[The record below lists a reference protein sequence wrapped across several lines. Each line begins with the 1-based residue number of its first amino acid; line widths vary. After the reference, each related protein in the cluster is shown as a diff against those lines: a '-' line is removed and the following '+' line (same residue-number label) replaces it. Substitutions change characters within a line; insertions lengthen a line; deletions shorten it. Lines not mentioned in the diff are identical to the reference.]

1 MSRKSIVLSLL
12 MVLVLTALAACS
24 SGKGKP
30 LESGDITKENVLQ
43 VCEILNEAGLSNVDV
58 FEKWVKDS
66 ASGASEKASEMSG
79 FTDADCRMT
88 VMLLAGEL
96 IKYDSV
102 EEDYNGT
109 YLMFDMDAIENKDE
123 YSILKEKKQLFTT
136 MFGEMAI
143 SNNGFAETLPENW
156 SKHGINV
163 ESDKCSVIS
172 ILFKAYEEEAAF
184 VGHTGILIDCRNI
197 ESVDSNYLFVE
208 KIAFGD
214 PFKITLFKDE
224 NDLIEMLS
232 ERSDYTSEE
241 GDPAPVV
248 YKNGERIYSRER
260 AGPLTSKWTYRATS
274 RLYAACT
281 TKRRTVFRFLMNPRV
296 PMIRKRIEVIR

>member
-1 MSRKSIVLSLL
+1 MSRKTIVLSLF
-12 MVLVLTALAACS
+12 MVLMITALVACS
-24 SGKGKP
+24 SEKEKL
-30 LESGDITKENVLQ
+30 LESGDITKENISQ

-58 FEKWVKDS
+58 FEKWVKES
-66 ASGASEKASEMSG
+66 ASGASEKTSEVSG
-79 FTDADCRMT
+79 FNDADCRMT
-88 VMLLAGEL
+88 VMLLAGDQ
-96 IKYDSV
+96 IKFDSV
-102 EEDYNGT
+102 EEDYGGT
-109 YLMFDMDAIENKDE
+109 YLMFDVDAIENNDE
-123 YSILKEKKQLFTT
+123 YSVLKDKKQLFTT

-143 SNNGFAETLPENW
+143 SKNGFAETLPENW

-232 ERSDYTSEE
+232 ERPDYTSEE

-248 YKNGERIYSRER
+248 YKNGEIIGE
-260 AGPLTSKWTYRATS
+260 L
-274 RLYAACT
+274 
-281 TKRRTVFRFLMNPRV
+281 KR
-296 PMIRKRIEVIR
+296 

>member
-1 MSRKSIVLSLL
+1 

-30 LESGDITKENVLQ
+30 LESGDITKENVSQ

-109 YLMFDMDAIENKDE
+109 YLMFDMDAIENNDVYSVLKD
-123 YSILKEKKQLFTT
+123 KKQLFTT

-143 SNNGFAETLPENW
+143 SKNGFAETLHENW

-184 VGHTGILIDCRNI
+184 VG
-197 ESVDSNYLFVE
+197 E

-214 PFKITLFKDE
+214 PFKITLFNDE
-224 NDLIEMLS
+224 NDLIGMLS
-232 ERSDYTSEE
+232 ERPDYTSEE

-248 YKNGERIYSRER
+248 YKNGERIGE
-260 AGPLTSKWTYRATS
+260 L
-274 RLYAACT
+274 
-281 TKRRTVFRFLMNPRV
+281 KR
-296 PMIRKRIEVIR
+296 

>member
-1 MSRKSIVLSLL
+1 

-30 LESGDITKENVLQ
+30 LESGDITKENVSQ

-143 SNNGFAETLPENW
+143 SKNGFTETLPENW

-172 ILFKAYEEEAAF
+172 ILFKAYEEEEA
-184 VGHTGILIDCRNI
+184 IN
-197 ESVDSNYLFVE
+197 
-208 KIAFGD
+208 
-214 PFKITLFKDE
+214 
-224 NDLIEMLS
+224 
-232 ERSDYTSEE
+232 
-241 GDPAPVV
+241 AP
-248 YKNGERIYSRER
+248 SS
-260 AGPLTSKWTYRATS
+260 ASCL
-274 RLYAACT
+274 RLM
-281 TKRRTVFRFLMNPRV
+281 RRRQHSLDIPVF
-296 PMIRKRIEVIR
+296 

>member
-1 MSRKSIVLSLL
+1 MSRKTIVLSLF
-12 MVLVLTALAACS
+12 MVLMITALVACDS
-24 SGKGKP
+24 EKGKL
-30 LESGDITKENVLQ
+30 LESGDITKENISQ

-58 FEKWVKDS
+58 FEKWVKES
-66 ASGASEKASEMSG
+66 ASGASEKTSEVSG
-79 FTDADCRMT
+79 FNDADCRMT
-88 VMLLAGEL
+88 VMLLAGDQ
-96 IKYDSV
+96 IKFDSV
-102 EEDYNGT
+102 EEDYGGT
-109 YLMFDMDAIENKDE
+109 YLMFDVDAIDNNDE
-123 YSILKEKKQLFTT
+123 YSVLKDKKQLFTT

-143 SNNGFAETLPENW
+143 SKNGFAETLPENW

-214 PFKITLFKDE
+214 PFKITLFNDE

-232 ERSDYTSEE
+232 ERPDYTSEE

-248 YKNGERIYSRER
+248 YKNGERIGE
-260 AGPLTSKWTYRATS
+260 L
-274 RLYAACT
+274 
-281 TKRRTVFRFLMNPRV
+281 KR
-296 PMIRKRIEVIR
+296 

>member
-1 MSRKSIVLSLL
+1 MSRKTIVLSLF
-12 MVLVLTALAACS
+12 MVLMITALVACDS
-24 SGKGKP
+24 EKGKL
-30 LESGDITKENVLQ
+30 LESGDITKENISQ

-58 FEKWVKDS
+58 FEKWVKES
-66 ASGASEKASEMSG
+66 ASGASEKASEVSG
-79 FTDADCRMT
+79 FNDADCRMT
-88 VMLLAGEL
+88 VMLLAGDQ
-96 IKYDSV
+96 IKFDSV
-102 EEDYNGT
+102 EEDYGGT
-109 YLMFDMDAIENKDE
+109 YLMFDVDAIENNDE
-123 YSILKEKKQLFTT
+123 YSVLKDKKQLFTT

-143 SNNGFAETLPENW
+143 SKNGFAETLHENW

-214 PFKITLFKDE
+214 PFKITLFNDE

-232 ERSDYTSEE
+232 ERPDYTSEE
-241 GDPAPVV
+241 GVPAPVV
-248 YKNGERIYSRER
+248 YKNGESIGE
-260 AGPLTSKWTYRATS
+260 L
-274 RLYAACT
+274 
-281 TKRRTVFRFLMNPRV
+281 KR
-296 PMIRKRIEVIR
+296 

>member
-30 LESGDITKENVLQ
+30 LESGDITKENVSQ

-143 SNNGFAETLPENW
+143 SKNGFAETLPENW

-184 VGHTGILIDCRNI
+184 VGAIH
-197 ESVDSNYLFVE
+197 
-208 KIAFGD
+208 
-214 PFKITLFKDE
+214 
-224 NDLIEMLS
+224 
-232 ERSDYTSEE
+232 
-241 GDPAPVV
+241 
-248 YKNGERIYSRER
+248 
-260 AGPLTSKWTYRATS
+260 SKS
-274 RLYAACT
+274 HSSMM
-281 TKRRTVFRFLMNPRV
+281 RT
-296 PMIRKRIEVIR
+296 I

>member
-30 LESGDITKENVLQ
+30 LESGDITKENVSQ

-102 EEDYNGT
+102 EQDYNGT
-109 YLMFDMDAIENKDE
+109 YLMFDMEAIENKDE

-143 SNNGFAETLPENW
+143 SKNGFAETLHENW
-156 SKHGINV
+156 SKHGIKI
-163 ESDKCSVIS
+163 ESNKCSVIS

-184 VGHTGILIDCRNI
+184 VGHTGILIDCRDI
-197 ESVDSNYLFVE
+197 ESVDSNFLFVE

-214 PFKITLFKDE
+214 PFKITLFNDE

-232 ERSDYTSEE
+232 ERPDYTSEE

-248 YKNGERIYSRER
+248 YKNGDRIGELER
-260 AGPLTSKWTYRATS
+260 
-274 RLYAACT
+274 
-281 TKRRTVFRFLMNPRV
+281 
-296 PMIRKRIEVIR
+296 

>member
-1 MSRKSIVLSLL
+1 MSRKTIVLSLF
-12 MVLVLTALAACS
+12 MVLMITALVACDS
-24 SGKGKP
+24 EKGKL
-30 LESGDITKENVLQ
+30 LESGDITKENISQ

-58 FEKWVKDS
+58 FEKWVKES
-66 ASGASEKASEMSG
+66 ASGASEKTSEVSG
-79 FTDADCRMT
+79 FNDADCRMT
-88 VMLLAGEL
+88 VMLLAGDQ
-96 IKYDSV
+96 IKFDSV
-102 EEDYNGT
+102 EEDYGGT
-109 YLMFDMDAIENKDE
+109 YLMFDVDAIDNNDE
-123 YSILKEKKQLFTT
+123 YSVLKDKKQLFTT

-143 SNNGFAETLPENW
+143 SKNGFAETLPENW

-214 PFKITLFKDE
+214 PFKITLFK
-224 NDLIEMLS
+224 LS
-232 ERSDYTSEE
+232 ERPDYTSEE

-248 YKNGERIYSRER
+248 YKNGEIIGE
-260 AGPLTSKWTYRATS
+260 L
-274 RLYAACT
+274 
-281 TKRRTVFRFLMNPRV
+281 KR
-296 PMIRKRIEVIR
+296 

>member
-1 MSRKSIVLSLL
+1 

-30 LESGDITKENVLQ
+30 LESGDITKENVSQ

-143 SNNGFAETLPENW
+143 SKNGFAETLPENW

-172 ILFKAYEEEAAF
+172 ILFKAYEEYEEEAAF
-184 VGHTGILIDCRNI
+184 VGHTGILIDCRDI
-197 ESVDSNYLFVE
+197 KSVDSDYLFVE

-214 PFKITLFKDE
+214 PFKIILVKDE
-224 NDLIEMLS
+224 SELVKMLS
-232 ERSDYTSEE
+232 ERSDYTTEE

-248 YKNGERIYSRER
+248 YKNGEIIGE
-260 AGPLTSKWTYRATS
+260 L
-274 RLYAACT
+274 
-281 TKRRTVFRFLMNPRV
+281 KR
-296 PMIRKRIEVIR
+296 

>member
-30 LESGDITKENVLQ
+30 LESGDITKENVSQ

-143 SNNGFAETLPENW
+143 SKNGFAETLPENW

-163 ESDKCSVIS
+163 ECSVIS

-214 PFKITLFKDE
+214 PFKIILVKDE
-224 NDLIEMLS
+224 SELVKMLS
-232 ERSDYTSEE
+232 ERSDYTTEE

-248 YKNGERIYSRER
+248 YKNGEIIGE
-260 AGPLTSKWTYRATS
+260 L
-274 RLYAACT
+274 
-281 TKRRTVFRFLMNPRV
+281 KR
-296 PMIRKRIEVIR
+296 

>member
-1 MSRKSIVLSLL
+1 

-30 LESGDITKENVLQ
+30 LESGDITKENVSQ

-58 FEKWVKDS
+58 FEKWVKGS
-66 ASGASEKASEMSG
+66 ASGASENDSEVSG
-79 FTDADCRMT
+79 FNDADCRMT
-88 VMLLAGEL
+88 VMLLAGDL

-143 SNNGFAETLPENW
+143 SKNGFAETLPENW

-184 VGHTGILIDCRNI
+184 VGHTGILIDCRDI

-208 KIAFGD
+208 KNAFGD
-214 PFKITLFKDE
+214 PFKITLVKDE

-232 ERSDYTSEE
+232 ERPDYTSEE

-248 YKNGERIYSRER
+248 YKNGERIGELKPVSTAAAERSRC
-260 AGPLTSKWTYRATS
+260 AKLP
-274 RLYAACT
+274 
-281 TKRRTVFRFLMNPRV
+281 V
-296 PMIRKRIEVIR
+296 

>member
-1 MSRKSIVLSLL
+1 
-12 MVLVLTALAACS
+12 MVLMITALVACNS
-24 SGKGKP
+24 EKGKL
-30 LESGDITKENVLQ
+30 LESGDITKENISQ

-58 FEKWVKDS
+58 FEKWVKES
-66 ASGASEKASEMSG
+66 ASGASEKASEVSG
-79 FTDADCRMT
+79 FNDADCRMT
-88 VMLLAGEL
+88 VMLLAGDQ
-96 IKYDSV
+96 IKFDSV
-102 EEDYNGT
+102 EEDYGGT
-109 YLMFDMDAIENKDE
+109 YLMFDVDAIENNDE
-123 YSILKEKKQLFTT
+123 YSVLKDKKQLFTT

-143 SNNGFAETLPENW
+143 SKNGFAETLHENW

-214 PFKITLFKDE
+214 PFKITLFNDE

-232 ERSDYTSEE
+232 ERPDYTSEE

-248 YKNGERIYSRER
+248 YKNGERIGE
-260 AGPLTSKWTYRATS
+260 L
-274 RLYAACT
+274 
-281 TKRRTVFRFLMNPRV
+281 KR
-296 PMIRKRIEVIR
+296 

>member
-1 MSRKSIVLSLL
+1 MSRKTIVLSLF
-12 MVLVLTALAACS
+12 MVLMITALVACDS
-24 SGKGKP
+24 EKGKL
-30 LESGDITKENVLQ
+30 LESGDITKENISQ

-58 FEKWVKDS
+58 FEKWVKES
-66 ASGASEKASEMSG
+66 ASGASEKTSEVSG
-79 FTDADCRMT
+79 FNDADCRMT
-88 VMLLAGEL
+88 VMLLAGDQ
-96 IKYDSV
+96 IKFDSV
-102 EEDYNGT
+102 EEDYGGT
-109 YLMFDMDAIENKDE
+109 YLMFDVDAIDNNDE
-123 YSILKEKKQLFTT
+123 YSVLKDKKQLFTT

-143 SNNGFAETLPENW
+143 SKNGFAETLPENW

-232 ERSDYTSEE
+232 ERPDYTSEE

-248 YKNGERIYSRER
+248 YKNGERIGE
-260 AGPLTSKWTYRATS
+260 L
-274 RLYAACT
+274 
-281 TKRRTVFRFLMNPRV
+281 KR
-296 PMIRKRIEVIR
+296 

>member
-1 MSRKSIVLSLL
+1 MSRKTIVLSLF
-12 MVLVLTALAACS
+12 MVLMITALVACDS
-24 SGKGKP
+24 EKGKL
-30 LESGDITKENVLQ
+30 LESGDITKENISQ

-58 FEKWVKDS
+58 FEKWVKES
-66 ASGASEKASEMSG
+66 ASGASEKTSEVSG
-79 FTDADCRMT
+79 FNDADCRMT
-88 VMLLAGEL
+88 VMLLAGDQ
-96 IKYDSV
+96 IKFDSV
-102 EEDYNGT
+102 EEDYGGT
-109 YLMFDMDAIENKDE
+109 YLMFDVDAIDNNDE
-123 YSILKEKKQLFTT
+123 YSVLKDKKQLFTT

-143 SNNGFAETLPENW
+143 SKNGFAETLPENW

-214 PFKITLFKDE
+214 PFKITLFNDE
-224 NDLIEMLS
+224 NDLIGMLS
-232 ERSDYTSEE
+232 ERPDYTSEE

-248 YKNGERIYSRER
+248 YKNGERIGE
-260 AGPLTSKWTYRATS
+260 L
-274 RLYAACT
+274 
-281 TKRRTVFRFLMNPRV
+281 KR
-296 PMIRKRIEVIR
+296 

>member
-1 MSRKSIVLSLL
+1 M
-12 MVLVLTALAACS
+12 
-24 SGKGKP
+24 
-30 LESGDITKENVLQ
+30 LESGDITKENISQ

-58 FEKWVKDS
+58 FEKWVKES
-66 ASGASEKASEMSG
+66 ASGASEKTSEVSG
-79 FTDADCRMT
+79 FNDADCRMT
-88 VMLLAGEL
+88 VMLLAGDQ
-96 IKYDSV
+96 IKFDSV
-102 EEDYNGT
+102 EEDYGGT
-109 YLMFDMDAIENKDE
+109 YLMFDVDAIDNNDE
-123 YSILKEKKQLFTT
+123 YSVLKDKKQLFTT

-143 SNNGFAETLPENW
+143 SKNGFAETLPENW

-232 ERSDYTSEE
+232 ERPDYTSEE

-248 YKNGERIYSRER
+248 YKNGEIIGE
-260 AGPLTSKWTYRATS
+260 L
-274 RLYAACT
+274 
-281 TKRRTVFRFLMNPRV
+281 KR
-296 PMIRKRIEVIR
+296 

>member
-1 MSRKSIVLSLL
+1 
-12 MVLVLTALAACS
+12 MVLMLTALAACS
-24 SGKGKP
+24 SGKGKL
-30 LESGDITKENVLQ
+30 LESGDITEENISQ

-66 ASGASEKASEMSG
+66 ASAAPENESETSG
-79 FTDADCRMT
+79 FNDADCRMT
-88 VMLLAGEL
+88 VMLLADEL

-143 SNNGFAETLPENW
+143 SKNGFTETLSENW
-156 SKHGINV
+156 SKHGIKM

-172 ILFKAYEEEAAF
+172 ILFKAYDEDNAF
-184 VGHTGILIDCRNI
+184 VGHTGILIDCRDI

-214 PFKITLFKDE
+214 PFKITLVKDE

-232 ERSDYTSEE
+232 GRTDYTSEE

-248 YKNGERIYSRER
+248 YKNREIIGE
-260 AGPLTSKWTYRATS
+260 L
-274 RLYAACT
+274 
-281 TKRRTVFRFLMNPRV
+281 KR
-296 PMIRKRIEVIR
+296 

>member
-1 MSRKSIVLSLL
+1 MA
-12 MVLVLTALAACS
+12 LVLTALAACS

-30 LESGDITKENVLQ
+30 LESGDITKENVSQ

-66 ASGASEKASEMSG
+66 ASAASEETSEVSG
-79 FTDADCRMT
+79 FNDADCRMT

-109 YLMFDMDAIENKDE
+109 YLMFDMDAIENNDVYSVLKD
-123 YSILKEKKQLFTT
+123 KKQLFTT

-143 SNNGFAETLPENW
+143 SKNGFAETLHENW

-184 VGHTGILIDCRNI
+184 VG
-197 ESVDSNYLFVE
+197 
-208 KIAFGD
+208 
-214 PFKITLFKDE
+214 PFKITLFNDE

-232 ERSDYTSEE
+232 ERPDYTSEE

-248 YKNGERIYSRER
+248 YKNGERIGE
-260 AGPLTSKWTYRATS
+260 L
-274 RLYAACT
+274 
-281 TKRRTVFRFLMNPRV
+281 KR
-296 PMIRKRIEVIR
+296 

>member
-1 MSRKSIVLSLL
+1 MSRKTIVLSLF
-12 MVLVLTALAACS
+12 MVLMITALVACDS
-24 SGKGKP
+24 EKGKL
-30 LESGDITKENVLQ
+30 LESGDITKENISQ

-58 FEKWVKDS
+58 FEKWVKES
-66 ASGASEKASEMSG
+66 ASGASEKASEVSG
-79 FTDADCRMT
+79 FNDADCRMT
-88 VMLLAGEL
+88 VMLLAGDQ
-96 IKYDSV
+96 IKFDSV
-102 EEDYNGT
+102 EEDYGGT
-109 YLMFDMDAIENKDE
+109 YLMFDVDAIDNNDE
-123 YSILKEKKQLFTT
+123 YSVLKDKKQLFTT

-143 SNNGFAETLPENW
+143 SKNGFAETLPENW

-232 ERSDYTSEE
+232 ERPDYTSEE

-248 YKNGERIYSRER
+248 YKNGEIIGE
-260 AGPLTSKWTYRATS
+260 L
-274 RLYAACT
+274 
-281 TKRRTVFRFLMNPRV
+281 KR
-296 PMIRKRIEVIR
+296 

>member
-1 MSRKSIVLSLL
+1 
-12 MVLVLTALAACS
+12 MVLMITALVACDS
-24 SGKGKP
+24 EKGKL
-30 LESGDITKENVLQ
+30 LESGDITKENISQ

-58 FEKWVKDS
+58 FEKWVKES
-66 ASGASEKASEMSG
+66 ASGASEKTSEVSG
-79 FTDADCRMT
+79 FNDADCRMT
-88 VMLLAGEL
+88 VMLLAGDQ
-96 IKYDSV
+96 IKFDSV
-102 EEDYNGT
+102 EEDYGGT
-109 YLMFDMDAIENKDE
+109 YLMFDVDAIDNNDE
-123 YSILKEKKQLFTT
+123 YSVLKDKKQLFTT

-143 SNNGFAETLPENW
+143 SKNGFAETLPENW

-214 PFKITLFKDE
+214 PFKITLFNDE

-232 ERSDYTSEE
+232 ERPDYTSEE

-248 YKNGERIYSRER
+248 YKNGERIGE
-260 AGPLTSKWTYRATS
+260 L
-274 RLYAACT
+274 
-281 TKRRTVFRFLMNPRV
+281 KR
-296 PMIRKRIEVIR
+296 

>member
-1 MSRKSIVLSLL
+1 

-24 SGKGKP
+24 SGKRKP
-30 LESGDITKENVLQ
+30 LETGDITKENVAQ

-102 EEDYNGT
+102 EQDYNGT

-143 SNNGFAETLPENW
+143 SKNGFAETLHENW
-156 SKHGINV
+156 SKHGIKI
-163 ESDKCSVIS
+163 ESNKCSVIS

-184 VGHTGILIDCRNI
+184 VGHTGILIDCRDI
-197 ESVDSNYLFVE
+197 ESVDSNFLFVE
-208 KIAFGD
+208 KISFGD

-232 ERSDYTSEE
+232 ERPDYTSEE

-248 YKNGERIYSRER
+248 YKNGDRIGELER
-260 AGPLTSKWTYRATS
+260 
-274 RLYAACT
+274 
-281 TKRRTVFRFLMNPRV
+281 
-296 PMIRKRIEVIR
+296 

>member
-1 MSRKSIVLSLL
+1 

-30 LESGDITKENVLQ
+30 LESSDITKENVSQ

-58 FEKWVKDS
+58 FEKWVKES
-66 ASGASEKASEMSG
+66 ASGASEKASEVSG
-79 FTDADCRMT
+79 FNDADCRMT
-88 VMLLAGEL
+88 VMLLAGDQ
-96 IKYDSV
+96 IKFDSV
-102 EEDYNGT
+102 EEDYGGT
-109 YLMFDMDAIENKDE
+109 YLMFDVDAIENNDE
-123 YSILKEKKQLFTT
+123 YSVLKDKKQLFTT

-143 SNNGFAETLPENW
+143 SKNGFAETLHENW

-214 PFKITLFKDE
+214 PFKITLFNDE

-232 ERSDYTSEE
+232 ERPDYTSEE

-248 YKNGERIYSRER
+248 YKNGERIGE
-260 AGPLTSKWTYRATS
+260 L
-274 RLYAACT
+274 
-281 TKRRTVFRFLMNPRV
+281 KR
-296 PMIRKRIEVIR
+296 